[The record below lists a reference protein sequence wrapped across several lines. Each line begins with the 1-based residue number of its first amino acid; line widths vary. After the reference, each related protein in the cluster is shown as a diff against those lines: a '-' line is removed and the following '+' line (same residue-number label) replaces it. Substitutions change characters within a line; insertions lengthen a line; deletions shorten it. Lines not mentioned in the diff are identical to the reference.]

1 MTVAGPRRGL
11 VAGVVA
17 ALCLVLAVCDIALWL
32 HNRHEKSLDKAR
44 NQAVVA
50 ARQAA
55 RDILSYD
62 YRRLPADIA
71 KAKSETTGLFAKQYA
86 GSADTLL
93 QQAGQLRAI
102 VLATPATPGV
112 VSATDDE
119 VVVLVWVDQASVKQ
133 LSGQK
138 SPTTRI
144 DQSRVR
150 MTMTKVDGRWKVS
163 QLAAL

>member
-1 MTVAGPRRGL
+1 VTGRRGL
-11 VAGVVA
+11 LTAIAV
-17 ALCLVLAVCDIALWL
+17 ALCVVVAVCDLVLWL
-32 HNRHEKSLDKAR
+32 HNRHAGSVDDAR
-44 NQAVVA
+44 ADAVVA

-62 YRRLPADIA
+62 YRSLDKDIA
-71 KAKSETTGLFAKQYA
+71 KAKSETTGLFARQYA
-86 GSADTLL
+86 GSADALL

-102 VLATPATPGV
+102 VQATPATPGV
-112 VSATDDE
+112 VSASANE
-119 VVVLVWVDQASVKQ
+119 VVVLLWVDQASVKQ
-133 LSGQK
+133 LAGQK

-150 MTMTKVDGRWKVS
+150 MTMTKVDGKWKVS